1 MAEETQKP
9 AAAEAPVAAAVATA
23 EEVVVVPDVAP
34 AEKPS
39 AEKELPSA
47 PEPEEAPEKPA
58 AAPAEEP
65 AAEAEEE
72 EKPKA
77 VEEEKVAEK
86 ITESVSYKEE
96 TNVYAELPEPHKKAL
111 DELKQLIQEAL
122 SKHEFTAPPP
132 PPPAPAPPAKEEEKP
147 AEEEKKEE
155 VEEAKTEEKPAEPAA
170 PAEEPLKPEA
180 EAEAPPPPAV
190 EEKVEEAPA
199 AAAAPPAEEMAVVVE
214 EVVEKLRAEVDEDGA
229 KTVEVDKE
237 TIVEVAASAPVA
249 EPEPVKEAEPASE
262 AAEPPK
268 EEVDS
273 TPPPPPE
280 EVSIWGIPVL
290 ADEKSDVILL
300 KFLRAR
306 DFKVKDAFAM
316 IKNTAR
322 WRKEF
327 GIEAL
332 LEEELGAELDK
343 AVFAHGFDTKG
354 HPVCY
359 NVYGEFQNKELYQ
372 STFADEEKRKKFLK
386 WRIQFL
392 EKSIRKLD
400 FSPTGVCT
408 IFQVNDLRNSPGP
421 AKRELRQATSQALQ
435 LLQDNYPEFVAKQVF
450 INVPWWYL
458 VFNRMISPFLTQ
470 RTKSKFVV
478 SRSAEILFKYIAPEQ
493 VPVQYGGLSRE
504 GEHEFTAADAATDVT
519 VKPYSKHTIEFP
531 VTEKCLLVWE
541 VRVVGWDVV
550 YGAEFVPS
558 TEGAYTVIVQKT
570 RKVAPA
576 DETIISETFK
586 GGEAGKIVLTIDNQ
600 SSRKKKLLYRSKTKA
615 YSD

>member
-9 AAAEAPVAAAVATA
+9 AAETAAAAAAVVAVA
-23 EEVVVVPDVAP
+23 EEVVVVPDVP
-34 AEKPS
+34 PP
-39 AEKELPSA
+39 EKELPSA

-58 AAPAEEP
+58 AVAGEP
-65 AAEAEEE
+65 AAAEEKE
-72 EKPKA
+72 AKA
-77 VEEEKVAEK
+77 VEEEKVAER
-86 ITESVSYKEE
+86 ITESVSYKE
-96 TNVYAELPEPHKKAL
+96 TNVYAELPEAHRKAL
-111 DELKQLIQEAL
+111 DELKVLIQEAL
-122 SKHEFTAPPP
+122 NKHELSAPPPP
-132 PPPAPAPPAKEEEKP
+132 PPPAPAAAKEEEKP
-147 AEEEKKEE
+147 AEEEKKE
-155 VEEAKTEEKPAEPAA
+155 VEEEKAEEKAAEAEAEPAA
-170 PAEEPLKPEA
+170 PAEEAPKAEA
-180 EAEAPPPPAV
+180 EAEAPPPPPAA
-190 EEKVEEAPA
+190 EEKVEEE
-199 AAAAPPAEEMAVVVE
+199 AAAAPPAEKMAVVVE

-237 TIVEVAASAPVA
+237 TIVEVATSAAVA

-268 EEVDS
+268 EEADA

-280 EVSIWGIPVL
+280 EVSIWGIPLL

-306 DFKVKDAFAM
+306 DFKVKDAFVM
-316 IKNTAR
+316 IKNTVR

-327 GIEAL
+327 GIEAI
-332 LEEELGAELDK
+332 LEEELGTELDK
-343 AVFAHGFDTKG
+343 VVFTHGFDTEG

-359 NVYGEFQNKELYQ
+359 NVYGEFQNKDLYQ
-372 STFADEEKRKKFLK
+372 SAFADEEKRKKFLK

-408 IFQVNDLRNSPGP
+408 IFQVNDLKNSPGP

-478 SRSAEILFKYIAPEQ
+478 SRSTEILFKYIAPEQ

-504 GEHEFTAADAATDVT
+504 GEHEFTTADAATDFT

-558 TEGAYTVIVQKT
+558 AEGAYTVIVQKT

-600 SSRKKKLLYRSKTKA
+600 SSKKKKLLYRSKTKA